1 MPLSA
6 GPTLKC
12 VARMSGSAY
21 SITAVSPSGSR
32 VIRISSRDAT
42 RRRRWRTGAYLP
54 CTDRRVDLSRPAGA
68 ENPCPC
74 ATCLRTT
81 FSPLRRQR
89 APTKQSAVL
98 TKIPAG
104 FSHPFSHPPGVT
116 GWTSRSRL
124 RMCFRLLGTA
134 RYGPTRPFSFS
145 QAECRRFEPGI
156 PLPKNL
162 GSPRAAGRCAS
173 PGTPGSGP
181 TGQPR
186 RGRAVGALSRRSQLR
201 QSSGLSCRT
210 SRWATNGLRDLT
222 FNLMAAQRAP
232 SARTWAPD
240 SRGRSR
246 SRIRVAS
253 TG

>member
-104 FSHPFSHPPGVT
+104 FSHPPGVT

-156 PLPKNL
+156 PLHCK
-162 GSPRAAGRCAS
+162 SA
-173 PGTPGSGP
+173 TPGAFSAP
-181 TGQPR
+181 PR
-186 RGRAVGALSRRSQLR
+186 TL
-201 QSSGLSCRT
+201 SSGSAETC
-210 SRWATNGLRDLT
+210 SKG
-222 FNLMAAQRAP
+222 AAN
-232 SARTWAPD
+232 
-240 SRGRSR
+240 SRGC
-246 SRIRVAS
+246 A
-253 TG
+253 G